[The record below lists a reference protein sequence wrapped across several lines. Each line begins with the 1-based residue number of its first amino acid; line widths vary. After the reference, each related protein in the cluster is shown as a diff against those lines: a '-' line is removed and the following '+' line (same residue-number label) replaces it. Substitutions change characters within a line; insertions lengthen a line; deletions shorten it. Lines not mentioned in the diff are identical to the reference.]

1 MDLFR
6 IALADEE
13 HDGGGIRRRVIR
25 QAFQP
30 VFIDAAAFG
39 NSVDIV
45 GQRQRD
51 HIRFNT
57 VNHRGRLFARATMRL
72 ADHHVVAGLLLP
84 VCAKRFVVLF
94 VQLARWIIRYV

>member
-1 MDLFR
+1 MVEVYG
-6 IALADEE
+6 A
-13 HDGGGIRRRVIR
+13 GVIR

-51 HIRFNT
+51 HIRFQY
-57 VNHRGRLFARATMRL
+57 R
-72 ADHHVVAGLLLP
+72 
-84 VCAKRFVVLF
+84 
-94 VQLARWIIRYV
+94 